1 MANIKIKPTDRF
13 LEDKYEVLDILGR
26 GGFATVYK
34 VRDKETDVIKALK
47 VSKQEITNPEDKAV
61 KQFTKECWVQM
72 TLGSRHPKIVKANE
86 PLIMNNHAVVE
97 MDYVEGYTLFEYLK
111 ANKFMPLNEFYRF
124 IQDIVGALAYCHHDI
139 YRHLMD
145 VNNDNIKLDSKNE
158 PIIDDAKRA
167 ELVKKYCIIHN
178 DLHTNNI
185 MIRFIDG
192 SFVLLDFGLSMQDN
206 NCVKSSAVGGGAV
219 EYRSPEK
226 CTSNVTKDS
235 ITPMSDI
242 YSLGIILFE
251 LLTGTVPFPIDSNR
265 WEANNIS
272 EAARIQDA
280 HVKAPIPA
288 IEPLRKKA
296 YEDANPGKT
305 YKKDYP
311 EWLENAVRKCLAKNP
326 TDRYHD
332 ARELLD
338 AINANI
344 DADRQKEAEALKAI
358 INQAEEASK
367 IAGIGNEL
375 VERLNAL
382 ELQNEELANLIQNK
396 ETEITVLQAK
406 LAEEKNRKADPITDD
421 TRNKELEEALKEI
434 DELKKQLDNN
444 NNTISELNNTISVQK
459 EEIAKRPTGNSNP
472 KKLHI
477 MWAVIALILS
487 GASLFS
493 GSKFMSDN
501 TSDPAVI
508 AQYQDS
514 LTAMQDRYTKQSDS
528 LTTVINNINSVSNS
542 RQAEITKLKKQLE
555 IAKKRLK

>member
-1 MANIKIKPTDRF
+1 MANIKLKPTDRF
-13 LEDKYEVLDILGR
+13 LEEKYEVLEERGT

-34 VRDKETDVIKALK
+34 VRDKETNVIKALK
-47 VSKQEITNPEDKAV
+47 VSKQEINNPEDKAV
-61 KQFTKECWVQM
+61 KQFINECLVQM
-72 TLGSRHPKIVKANE
+72 TLGSRHPNIVKANE
-86 PLIMNNHAVVE
+86 PLIMNNRAVVE

-111 ANKFMPLNEFYRF
+111 AHRFFSLNEFYRF
-124 IQDIVGALAYCHHDI
+124 IQEIVGALAYCHHDV

-145 VNNDNIKLDSKNE
+145 VNNDNIKLDRNND

-167 ELVKKYCIIHN
+167 ELVKKYGIIHN

-226 CTSNVTKDS
+226 CSSSVTKES

-242 YSLGIILFE
+242 YSLGVILFE
-251 LLTGTVPFPIDSNR
+251 LLAGTVPFPIDLNR

-296 YEDANPGKT
+296 YEEANPGKT
-305 YKKDYP
+305 YEKDYP
-311 EWLENAVRKCLAKNP
+311 DWLENVVRKCLAKNP
-326 TDRYHD
+326 TDRYRD

-338 AINANI
+338 DINAHI
-344 DADRQKEAEALKAI
+344 EADKQKEAELLKAI
-358 INQAEEASK
+358 IEQAEEASK
-367 IAGIGNEL
+367 IAGMGNEL
-375 VERLNAL
+375 VERLNDL
-382 ELQNEELANLIQNK
+382 ESQNEELANLIQNK
-396 ETEITVLQAK
+396 ETEITILQAK
-406 LAEEKNRKADPITDD
+406 LAEEKDN
-421 TRNKELEEALKEI
+421 RNKQNASDSSSNEALTKA
-434 DELKKQLDNN
+434 
-444 NNTISELNNTISVQK
+444 K
-459 EEIAKRPTGNSNP
+459 EEIEKLKNQLDENNKIISAHNDEIAKLQKGGGK
-472 KKLHI
+472 KKLNI
-477 MWAVIALILS
+477 IWAVIALILC
-487 GASLFS
+487 GASLFT

-501 TSDPAVI
+501 ASDPAVI

-514 LTAMQDRYTKQSDS
+514 LAKQDSIVTAQQNYINELIKNSGNEDALKAKIAEQAKQIES
-528 LTTVINNINSVSNS
+528 
-542 RQAEITKLKKQLE
+542 LKKA
-555 IAKKRLK
+555 IMN

>member
-1 MANIKIKPTDRF
+1 MAKIQLKPTDRF
-13 LEDKYEVLDILGR
+13 LEDKYEVLEIRGE

-34 VRDKETDVIKALK
+34 VRDKETNIIKALK
-47 VSKQEITNPEDKAV
+47 VSKQEISNPEDKAV
-61 KQFTKECWVQM
+61 KQFINECLVQM
-72 TLGSRHPKIVKANE
+72 TLGSRHPHIVKANE
-86 PLIMNNHAVVE
+86 PLIMNNRAVVE

-111 ANKFMPLNEFYRF
+111 ANKFMSLNEFYRF
-124 IQDIVGALAYCHHDI
+124 IQEIVGALAYCHHDV

-145 VNNDNIKLDSKNE
+145 VNNDNIKLNSKNE
-158 PIIDDAKRA
+158 PIIDEAKRA
-167 ELVKKYCIIHN
+167 ELVKKYGIIHN

-226 CTSNVTKDS
+226 CTSSVTKNS

-242 YSLGIILFE
+242 YSLGVILFE
-251 LLTGTVPFPIDSNR
+251 LLTGTVPFPIDINR

-280 HVKAPIPA
+280 HLKAPVPA

-296 YEDANPGKT
+296 YEEANPDKT
-305 YKKDYP
+305 YEKDYP
-311 EWLENAVRKCLAKNP
+311 DWLENVIRKCLAKNP
-326 TDRYHD
+326 TDRYSD

-338 AINANI
+338 DINAHI
-344 DADRQKEAEALKAI
+344 EADKQKEAELLNAI
-358 INQAEEASK
+358 IKQAEEASK

-382 ELQNEELANLIQNK
+382 ESKNEELANLIQNK
-396 ETEITVLQAK
+396 ETEITILQAK
-406 LAEEKNRKADPITDD
+406 LAEEKDNKDKAPISD
-421 TRNKELEEALKEI
+421 NSSNAALI
-434 DELKKQLDNN
+434 
-444 NNTISELNNTISVQK
+444 TAK
-459 EEIAKRPTGNSNP
+459 EEIEKLKSQLEENNKTISDLKNEIEKRPIEGGK
-472 KKLHI
+472 KKLNI
-477 MWAVIALILS
+477 IWAVIALILC
-487 GASLFS
+487 GASLFT
-493 GSKFMSDN
+493 GSKFMSEN

-514 LTAMQDRYTKQSDS
+514 LAKQDSIINLKTDSIKTLSDENKKLVDENLKLRKQIES
-528 LTTVINNINSVSNS
+528 
-542 RQAEITKLKKQLE
+542 LKKA
-555 IAKKRLK
+555 IIN